1 MSVWSSAAKPEL
13 LVHMVNTSP
22 NRAASYVNC
31 SLGMSWVVSVLAAAR
46 PVKTAPICRD
56 TLCQEQLSPILMKVK
71 SGQKVKSPQGKY
83 LYLEPCL
90 FQKLLCISHFCS
102 GGAFPLRHFHICSSN
117 KKLHANPW
125 SQAESLL
132 TFTSIHMPLSYL
144 TTKHIQTTTQP
155 STARG

>member
-1 MSVWSSAAKPEL
+1 MIQCSKARAPGAHGKHKPKPCCFLCKLFSWNVLSGVCVSSSEASQNSSHLLGHSVSRAAVTNPHEGQIRTKSKKSSRKILVFRAL
-13 LVHMVNTSP
+13 LVP
-22 NRAASYVNC
+22 KASLYI
-31 SLGMSWVVSVLAAAR
+31 SLLQW
-46 PVKTAPICRD
+46 
-56 TLCQEQLSPILMKVK
+56 
-71 SGQKVKSPQGKY
+71 
-83 LYLEPCL
+83 
-90 FQKLLCISHFCS
+90 
-102 GGAFPLRHFHICSSN
+102 GAFPLRHFHVCSSN